1 MVTNQHPPAAAATA
15 ASSLVKTA
23 ACGNCNV
30 FERMLL
36 FHVLRRG
43 VYLHL
48 CATCVL
54 RLHHQL
60 FCPNCFQVH
69 PSPPPLSQSND
80 AAFTTCTK
88 CFSSSHT
95 ICVPSPR
102 TTPYICRLCTDPNAA
117 TFRLKTLKEAGV
129 GETGGDPRR
138 RAVMDGDAVK
148 KLFAAA
154 KIATNSMNNAAV
166 AAREDAERK
175 VMEAAMA
182 RKGATQ
188 SLERVAY
195 LEVKEKAAAA
205 KVGGGGGGGGLG
217 FGLSHKPD
225 NAVPCSNMD
234 EEIDIIGTGVDEV
247 ELGEDDMIS

>member
-1 MVTNQHPPAAAATA
+1 MVINHDPPAATTA

-36 FHVLRRG
+36 FHVRLRR

-69 PSPPPLSQSND
+69 PSPPPPLSQSND
-80 AAFTTCTK
+80 AAFITCTK
-88 CFSSSHT
+88 CFSSSHS
-95 ICVPSPR
+95 ICVPSPP

-129 GETGGDPRR
+129 GETGGDPCR

-166 AAREDAERK
+166 AAREDAEKK

-188 SLERVAY
+188 ALERVAY

-205 KVGGGGGGGGLG
+205 KVGGGGGGLG

-225 NAVPCSNMD
+225 NAAPCSNMD
-234 EEIDIIGTGVDEV
+234 EEIDIIGNGVDEV

>member
-69 PSPPPLSQSND
+69 PSPPPPSPSND

-138 RAVMDGDAVK
+138 RAVMDADAVK

-166 AAREDAERK
+166 AASEDAERK

-188 SLERVAY
+188 ALERVAY

-205 KVGGGGGGGGLG
+205 KKTKEASSAEVAAAAGGGFRHPAHPQSLMNY
-217 FGLSHKPD
+217 F
-225 NAVPCSNMD
+225 
-234 EEIDIIGTGVDEV
+234 EF
-247 ELGEDDMIS
+247 